1 MIQLITTVFL
11 TFLIFLAIVM
21 LKEFNPRN
29 ISGLFKTIM
38 IILVTMIISAYYG
51 MVITEEEIYTLRNQ
65 IKELER
71 CNESKKN

>member
-1 MIQLITTVFL
+1 MIHLITTVFL
-11 TFLIFLAIVM
+11 TFLIFIAIIM
-21 LKEFNPRN
+21 LKEINPRN
-29 ISGLFKTIM
+29 LSSLFKTIM

-51 MVITEEEIYTLRNQ
+51 MVINEEKIDALNNQ